1 MVLLKRSLWRKHVR
15 KALHFLRD
23 EVWRIR
29 IRELSGVKYLLI
41 RPLRI
46 LLLASRGF
54 AEDKCQLRA
63 SALTFYSI
71 LSVVPVAAMVFGI
84 AKGFGFERN
93 LETLLTEKLHGQEEV
108 VQWIIQFA
116 NALLANT
123 KGGLIAGVGILI
135 LFWAVIKLLE
145 NIEEAFNAIWY
156 VRKGRS
162 FVRKLSD
169 YLSIMLICPI
179 LLIVSSSLNVFVASQ
194 MTLITEKIT
203 LLGKISPL
211 IFFFLNLSPYFVLWL
226 LFTLIYIV
234 MPNTGVSVKGGLLA
248 GIITGT
254 VFLLLQKAYIYS
266 QIGVAKYNAIYG
278 SFAAL
283 PLFLVWLQFSW
294 FAVLFGA
301 EISFAA
307 DNEEDYE
314 FEPDCS
320 EVSLRF
326 KRILALRIT
335 ALCVQNFRDGEKPL
349 ETLSLAHELEAPI
362 RLVRDILFDLVEANV
377 LSELKQNDSGQTYY
391 QPALDVEKLTI
402 KRVLDSLDKQGREN
416 LPAVNDE
423 EFEKLSD
430 TLESMDRMLDS
441 SPENISLKDL

>member
-1 MVLLKRSLWRKHVR
+1 MYK
-15 KALHFLRD
+15 KALHFLRN

-29 IRELSGVKYLLI
+29 IRELSGVKLFLI

-46 LLLASRGF
+46 LLLAFRGF

-71 LSVVPVAAMVFGI
+71 LSVVPLAAMAFGI

-93 LETLLTEKLHGQEEV
+93 LETLLTEKLQGQEEV

-123 KGGLIAGVGILI
+123 KGGVIAGVGILI
-135 LFWAVIKLLE
+135 LFWAVMKLLE
-145 NIEEAFNAIWY
+145 NIEKAFNAIWY
-156 VRKGRS
+156 AKKERS
-162 FVRKLSD
+162 FVRKLTD
-169 YLSIMLICPI
+169 YFSIVLIGPI
-179 LLIVSSSLNVFVASQ
+179 LLILSSSLTVFIASQ
-194 MTLITEKIT
+194 MTVISERIT

-211 IFFFLNLSPYFVLWL
+211 IFFLLSLSPYFVLWL

-234 MPNTGVSVKGGLLA
+234 MPNTGVSVRGGLLA

-254 VFLLLQKAYIYS
+254 AFHLLQKAYIYS

-294 FAVLFGA
+294 LIVLFGA

-314 FEPDCS
+314 FEPDCL
-320 EVSLRF
+320 EASLRF
-326 KRILALRIT
+326 KRVLALRIT
-335 ALCVQNFRDGEKPL
+335 ALCAKNFCKGEKPL
-349 ETLSLAHELEAPI
+349 DTLSIAHELEVPI
-362 RLVRDILFDLVEANV
+362 RLIREILSDLVEANI
-377 LSELKQNDSGQTYY
+377 LSEIKQNDNGKAFF
-391 QPALDVEKLTI
+391 QPAQDVGKLTI
-402 KRVLDSLDKQGREN
+402 KRVVDSLDKHGQET
-416 LPAVNDE
+416 LPTVSDDA
-423 EFEKLSD
+423 FEKLSD
-430 TLESMDRMLDS
+430 TLESMDRLIDS
-441 SPENISLKDL
+441 SPENMPLRDL